1 MNTENTPASGAHN
14 DVGAVWPRETQEKNR
29 GEAASTASP
38 PSSNGNREGHVT
50 TRGDDTATVNDLTPE
65 TSLDSTIST
74 ACSTAMPFSAGS
86 FARKSTLKRYAHRGW
101 FTLLRIGP
109 RMVRYRRKDVIAF
122 ENRGVRGV
130 SDAAKTSQ

>member
-1 MNTENTPASGAHN
+1 MKPNETPESGTTVVRAIWPSETLNENL
-14 DVGAVWPRETQEKNR
+14 
-29 GEAASTASP
+29 GEAAATASP
-38 PSSNGNREGHVT
+38 LSSNDTEEGNVT
-50 TRGDDTATVNDLTPE
+50 THGDNTATMNDVTKE
-65 TSLDSTIST
+65 TAPDSTIST

-101 FTLLRIGP
+101 FTPLRIGP